1 MAVPFLI
8 SALSLAYSVV
18 TPDMIPSLPFH
29 STTQVSRSTSSQRQG
44 SGQFVSGVVFGMGL
58 STLLSYELRRRRV
71 LERIRVAFFSWLND
85 SDEEKWTDKYRKPVK
100 VMELE
105 GEKLVQSSVDDE
117 SASAGFRCAFLSG
130 DWALTSKFNV
140 AVLTLTPGTELL
152 PKTVESVEFYY
163 VVNGDGYYVS
173 GEDKQR
179 ISTGSAFIVDPG
191 RERGFS
197 VRGRVELVLLRA
209 TDSTDAMGDE
219 TRHQTS
225 ALSSTIS
232 VAKAALN
239 KVETM
244 VQAYSEKTK
253 PKE

>member
-117 SASAGFRCAFLSG
+117 SASAGFRCGIDFDAG
-130 DWALTSKFNV
+130 NRT
-140 AVLTLTPGTELL
+140 L

-197 VRGRVELVLLRA
+197 VRGRVELVLLR
-209 TDSTDAMGDE
+209 
-219 TRHQTS
+219 
-225 ALSSTIS
+225 
-232 VAKAALN
+232 
-239 KVETM
+239 
-244 VQAYSEKTK
+244 
-253 PKE
+253 